1 MEQKAYGVASRL
13 CIIRSVK
20 LSHGRNDIEKLYLI
34 DKVDSF
40 MKDIKDLKPSV
51 LFERIPGLEGQLIQL
66 VTNDPNLTELFLFG
80 QNLKDNDA
88 KIIALALRGN
98 TSLIRLILIKNEIG
112 DDGAIAL
119 ANSLEGN
126 SSLEKLF
133 LSSNNIGDD
142 GAIALANAFEGNTSL
157 EILSISHNQFGDNG
171 AQALNNVHAIQ
182 RN

>member
-1 MEQKAYGVASRL
+1 QKLALPSAQQVFLEKAYGRALSVKEAINVNSKLSQDPQGLVDTSTGFSDIPDITLKLILSFFNGIELAKVAKTSTELEQKAYGVASRL

-98 TSLIRLILIKNEIG
+98 TSLI
-112 DDGAIAL
+112 
-119 ANSLEGN
+119 
-126 SSLEKLF
+126 
-133 LSSNNIGDD
+133 
-142 GAIALANAFEGNTSL
+142 
-157 EILSISHNQFGDNG
+157 
-171 AQALNNVHAIQ
+171 
-182 RN
+182 